1 MVASSLRFWDV
12 WLASESNKKMNEHR
26 RLVTIVCSKICSG
39 IMSIPV
45 GRGSTYCFTVVH
57 VSVSLGFDVTPKGN
71 FFGRHVLCFLGH
83 LHLIFAKYLTF
94 ALKVKLAVTAFFI
107 RMGFP

>member
-12 WLASESNKKMNEHR
+12 WLASVSNKKMNEHR

-71 FFGRHVLCFLGH
+71 PAQIFLGGM
-83 LHLIFAKYLTF
+83 
-94 ALKVKLAVTAFFI
+94 FFVSLGI
-107 RMGFP
+107 CI